1 MTNKWTI
8 PLKAMWFSWSI
19 SCKMKVSIWCF
30 WVSVRARLTNRWMSL
45 CFVCVWA
52 CVSAGMSC
60 ACRHFRPKRQQ
71 IRAERE
77 VCECN
82 GGEIDTSH
90 QCDSTENWSG
100 KHTNI
105 TSHDM
110 ELSSDWSLMNDSVK
124 SDKCDYN
131 NLLRWKSFLFSQF
144 VFSLIIIFGIWVKS
158 NISQYC
164 KWINK

>member
-30 WVSVRARLTNRWMSL
+30 WVSVRALLTNRWMSL

-77 VCECN
+77 VWECN
-82 GGEIDTSH
+82 GGETDTSH

-110 ELSSDWSLMNDSVK
+110 KLSSDWSKVTNVTIINFWGENHFYFL
-124 SDKCDYN
+124 
-131 NLLRWKSFLFSQF
+131 NLYLASLSFLE
-144 VFSLIIIFGIWVKS
+144 
-158 NISQYC
+158 YE
-164 KWINK
+164 